1 MKKNAPFLYE
11 QHLYTSLSLSLI
23 IDDIRNNTLM
33 RIIPR
38 RADDLHL
45 VPRDNSIQDGNSIL
59 ESTSPSFLHGVFRLV
74 TRFCDTHGTWNDIIG
89 IGRVGWV
96 ATMAYIYNWRVA
108 RMWKLG
114 CWEGSSCTK
123 EDGNNF
129 GRGGVEARIDLE
141 LSSTRWDRG
150 QSVHTSTFLGILHLL
165 AFKNTNRTKQLLT
178 LARCSLRPCYSTS
191 NLSASTKFPL
201 LSLRSLVSLE
211 FYSFENR
218 EILEFL
224 EKWIVE
230 EKFVHSLTSEIN
242 MIHSSKRIRP

>member
-1 MKKNAPFLYE
+1 M
-11 QHLYTSLSLSLI
+11 
-23 IDDIRNNTLM
+23 
-33 RIIPR
+33 
-38 RADDLHL
+38 
-45 VPRDNSIQDGNSIL
+45 
-59 ESTSPSFLHGVFRLV
+59 
-74 TRFCDTHGTWNDIIG
+74 
-89 IGRVGWV
+89 
-96 ATMAYIYNWRVA
+96 
-108 RMWKLG
+108 G

-211 FYSFENR
+211 FYSLENR

-230 EKFVHSLTSEIN
+230 GKFVHSLTSEIN

>member
-178 LARCSLRPCYSTS
+178 LARRSLRPC
-191 NLSASTKFPL
+191 
-201 LSLRSLVSLE
+201 
-211 FYSFENR
+211 
-218 EILEFL
+218 
-224 EKWIVE
+224 
-230 EKFVHSLTSEIN
+230 
-242 MIHSSKRIRP
+242 